1 MALGNPGKHYPRA
14 PITEAVIE
22 IRFGESIPAP
32 SIQKAVEK
40 FRDHYPHRQ
49 QVRGIGLQLNVD
61 ATGAKANFSEN
72 PPIERLTSLDQSEI
86 ALFGQTQ
93 FTVAQLAPYPSWDV
107 FFGRFVRDWKE
118 WKAIAKWQKI
128 ARIGVRY
135 INRIDIPNKGEPIP
149 TETYL
154 RFSID
159 TPSELGPLGHFAANA
174 IIELPALKAQLTI
187 NSGSVPS
194 PLIDHVSF
202 MLDLDIGR
210 QHEPPQNDEALFAYF
225 SDVRTAKNVAFE
237 LCLTD
242 ESRRLF
248 RA

>member
-22 IRFGESIPAP
+22 IRFGQSVPAA
-32 SIQKAVEK
+32 SVQKAVER
-40 FRDHYPHRQ
+40 FRAYYPHRQ
-49 QVRGIGLQLNVD
+49 QVRGIGLQVNVD
-61 ATGAKANFSEN
+61 AAGAKANISEN
-72 PPIERLTSLDQSEI
+72 PPIERLTSLHQSEI
-86 ALFGQTQ
+86 ALFGSTQ
-93 FTVAQLAPYPSWDV
+93 FTVAQLAPYTTWDD
-107 FFGRFVRDWKE
+107 FFGRFARDWKE

-149 TETYL
+149 TEKYL

-159 TPSELGPLGHFAANA
+159 TPPELGAVGHFAANA
-174 IIELPALKAQLTI
+174 IIELAGLKAQLTI

-202 MLDLDIGR
+202 MLDVDIGR
-210 QHEPPQNDEALFAYF
+210 KDEPPQNDEALFALLNEI
-225 SDVRTAKNVAFE
+225 RTAKNVAFE
-237 LCLTD
+237 HCLTD
-242 ESRRLF
+242 ESRLF
-248 RA
+248 EA